1 MTRYIGHST
10 PRLEDRPLLTG
21 RGRFAADISFAG
33 QLHMRV
39 VRSPVARGR
48 LLAVDAAPA
57 RALAGVAA
65 VWTHAEVAD
74 VPPITFRMMRVDDL
88 EPFRQPILARD
99 HVRYVGEPVAVLF
112 AADPY
117 LAEDAEELVAVEI
130 DPLEPYL
137 DARREPGEF
146 APGRGA
152 EATVIRKQYGEVD
165 RAFADCHRVVELE
178 LAVAPQSGVPLE
190 TRGAVVRWDG
200 ATGTLEFHGAAKV
213 PHQNRTQLA
222 AMLGLPLDAVH
233 LFEGHVGGGFG
244 VRGELYPEDVLAAL
258 AALRLGRP
266 VKWIEDRRESLL
278 ATNHSRDQKSRI
290 RAAVDERGAILALDF
305 EYWSAQGGYIRTHGI
320 TVHDLAAAMLPGP
333 YRVPA
338 YRATGHVRLT
348 NKTPCGTY
356 RAPGRFEGTFV
367 RERVIDRIAA
377 VYGLDRLEVRRANF
391 VAADEMPYSRGIDA
405 MGTPLVHD
413 SGDYAGLLEKTAA
426 RIDLKA
432 LEAGLAARRAGGEL
446 VGLGYGFFVEK
457 SGFGPFDGARIS
469 VNESGTVE
477 IVTGAASVGQG
488 VETVIAQIAAETIG
502 APVEN
507 MRVRHG
513 QTNLIEYGMG
523 AFASRVTAMTGS
535 AVRIA
540 AGRIRD
546 KARATAAQLLQVA
559 VDEIELRDGVARAG
573 DGGGAVSLAEIA
585 RARGPL
591 SPLADSDDMG
601 LAAEGWFKTTHMN
614 YPYGLHVAQ
623 VAIDRDSG
631 AISVERYV
639 VAYDIGRAINPM
651 LVEGQIA
658 GGAAQGVGGALLEAF
673 AYDEAGQPLAA
684 SFVDYLI
691 PTATETPPVEALI
704 FEDAPSPLNPL
715 GAKGAGEAG
724 INGAGAAIAS
734 AVDDALQMPGA
745 VTELPITPER
755 VRALIAHGERRYGPA
770 S

>member
-1 MTRYIGHST
+1 
-10 PRLEDRPLLTG
+10 
-21 RGRFAADISFAG
+21 
-33 QLHMRV
+33 
-39 VRSPVARGR
+39 
-48 LLAVDAAPA
+48 
-57 RALAGVAA
+57 
-65 VWTHAEVAD
+65 
-74 VPPITFRMMRVDDL
+74 
-88 EPFRQPILARD
+88 
-99 HVRYVGEPVAVLF
+99 
-112 AADPY
+112 
-117 LAEDAEELVAVEI
+117 
-130 DPLEPYL
+130 
-137 DARREPGEF
+137 
-146 APGRGA
+146 
-152 EATVIRKQYGEVD
+152 
-165 RAFADCHRVVELE
+165 
-178 LAVAPQSGVPLE
+178 
-190 TRGAVVRWDG
+190 
-200 ATGTLEFHGAAKV
+200 
-213 PHQNRTQLA
+213 
-222 AMLGLPLDAVH
+222 
-233 LFEGHVGGGFG
+233 
-244 VRGELYPEDVLAAL
+244 
-258 AALRLGRP
+258 
-266 VKWIEDRRESLL
+266 
-278 ATNHSRDQKSRI
+278 
-290 RAAVDERGAILALDF
+290 
-305 EYWSAQGGYIRTHGI
+305 
-320 TVHDLAAAMLPGP
+320 
-333 YRVPA
+333 
-338 YRATGHVRLT
+338 
-348 NKTPCGTY
+348 
-356 RAPGRFEGTFV
+356 
-367 RERVIDRIAA
+367 
-377 VYGLDRLEVRRANF
+377 
-391 VAADEMPYSRGIDA
+391 
-405 MGTPLVHD
+405 
-413 SGDYAGLLEKTAA
+413 
-426 RIDLKA
+426 
-432 LEAGLAARRAGGEL
+432 
-446 VGLGYGFFVEK
+446 
-457 SGFGPFDGARIS
+457 
-469 VNESGTVE
+469 
-477 IVTGAASVGQG
+477 
-488 VETVIAQIAAETIG
+488 
-502 APVEN
+502 
-507 MRVRHG
+507 
-513 QTNLIEYGMG
+513 
-523 AFASRVTAMTGS
+523 MTGS